1 MSLFLLFFI
10 LLVHRNEHEES
21 LIQSNDSLNTTEDA
35 DEDNSIHKGD
45 INLKF
50 LDMYTSIYSM
60 RQDLERVKKPIGTR
74 DNPARTCKDLYYG
87 HSSFNNGKVKIK
99 MELLF

>member
-1 MSLFLLFFI
+1 MVLSRFSILFYFFSI
-10 LLVHRNEHEES
+10 QRNEDEENLKEES
-21 LIQSNDSLNTTEDA
+21 KKNENSSKET
-35 DEDNSIHKGD
+35 DEDNSIHKDD

-50 LDMYTSIYSM
+50 LDMYSSIYSM

-87 HSSFNNGKVKIK
+87 HSSFDNGKTEIQI
-99 MELLF
+99 